1 MFWQFFSSLAVL
13 PWGVKGAD
21 AREAAPLLCDKGEM
35 GLRRGAGTVSRSDRP
50 HLTLRPRPLGAGRQ
64 QNISGCSF

>member
-35 GLRRGAGTVSRSDRP
+35 G
-50 HLTLRPRPLGAGRQ
+50 PRA
-64 QNISGCSF
+64 